1 MLLWLMLP
9 DTIRI
14 SYLLTEWNKLFFEKL
29 NFSKLVK
36 KLIALYGTLIFI
48 TVFKHSRTQSLSRAT
63 TILSISPFPLPEI
76 ILE

>member
-1 MLLWLMLP
+1 MLVWLMRP
-9 DTIRI
+9 DTIRVP
-14 SYLLTEWNKLFFEKL
+14 YLITEWNKLYVEKL

-48 TVFKHSRTQSLSRAT
+48 TVFKHSRSQSLSRAT
-63 TILSISPFPLPEI
+63 TILSMSHFPLPEV